1 MSIPSRLGSHRIH
14 LTREKLSFG
23 TTEPEVDAVQPG
35 KKDERNS
42 PFDN

>member
-23 TTEPEVDAVQPG
+23 TTGGADVDAAEG
-35 KKDERNS
+35 MKETHH
-42 PFDN
+42 